1 MISKLIIAVLLSVA
15 LSIIVSTVVFL
26 IFTAKIA
33 RYIMLKMDSCMDKAI
48 NEMFN
53 QKDLFSNVHN
63 KEEFIVKKGE
73 PD

>member
-15 LSIIVSTVVFL
+15 LSIIVSTVAFL

-33 RYIMLKMDSCMDKAI
+33 RYIMLKMDICMDKAI

-53 QKDLFSNVHN
+53 QKDLFSNVQN